1 MEEASDLCAV
11 AAGSTID
18 RVGFVRGRAA
28 LLADTG
34 LQGRRFAEAYRDL
47 TDAWL
52 AQVFEGAAGGH
63 LGVSLL
69 AVGDYGRGELSPGS
83 ELEVML
89 VHAPTTDVACLA
101 ERIWHCVCDPEV
113 QLHHAVRTVREALS
127 LAATDLDLA
136 TALLDARLIA
146 GDASLA
152 EAVYWGAR
160 ASWAK
165 RGRTWMGVLR
175 ASVEERSMRSGEVAH
190 LVEPDLELAH
200 GGLRDVRTLRWAE
213 TARPVLLHGDA
224 DALDEAYD
232 ELFAVRVEL
241 QRASGHCSGDALLLQ
256 EQDAVAEALG
266 DADADV
272 LMARVA
278 TAAKTIA
285 WTLDDVWWRANGT
298 PDPTHGAAAQPLAA
312 GIVLQGGAVELT
324 PDASPADDPT
334 LVLRLAAA
342 AAVNHTRIGRAS
354 LQRLAAEAPAF
365 PDPWPSGARGALVD
379 LLRAGPWAIPVIEAL
394 DHVGVWT
401 RVLPEWEPVRCRPQR
416 NAHHRYTVDRH
427 LLETAANAAGLAH
440 RVDRPDLLLI
450 GALLHDLGKGYPG
463 DHTDAGV
470 ELLLRLGPRFG
481 CSADDVAVLVSLVR
495 HHLLLPDVA
504 TRRDLDDPETIDEVV
519 AEVGTV
525 ATLELLAALTEADSL
540 ATGPAAWSSWKAE
553 LVEELVHRALDVMP
567 GGYAV
572 GAHR

>member
-1 MEEASDLCAV
+1 MEEANDLSVV

-18 RVGFVRGRAA
+18 RVDFVRGRAA

-34 LQGRRFAEAYRDL
+34 LQGRRFAEAYREL

-52 AQVFEGAAGGH
+52 AQVFEGVVGGH

-83 ELEVML
+83 DLEVVL
-89 VHAPTTDVACLA
+89 VHAPNTDVACLA
-101 ERIWHCVCDPEV
+101 ERIWEREGESKV

-127 LAATDLDLA
+127 LAATDLELA

-165 RGRTWMGVLR
+165 RGRTWIGALR
-175 ASVEERSMRSGEVAH
+175 ASVEERSTQSGEVAH
-190 LVEPDLELAH
+190 LLEPDLELAH
-200 GGLRDVRTLRWAE
+200 GGLRDGRTLRWAE

-241 QRASGHCSGDALLLQ
+241 QRASGRCSGDALLLQ
-256 EQDAVAEALG
+256 DQDAVAEALG

-285 WTLDDVWWRANGT
+285 WTLDDVWWRVDGT
-298 PDPTHGAAAQPLAA
+298 PDPRRGAEAQPLAA

-324 PDASPADDPT
+324 HDASPADHPT
-334 LVLRLAAA
+334 MVLRVAAA
-342 AAVNHTRIGRAS
+342 AAANHTRIGRAS
-354 LQRLAAEAPAF
+354 LQRLAAEATDF
-365 PDPWPSGARGALVD
+365 PDPWPLGARGALVD
-379 LLRAGPWAIPVIEAL
+379 LLRAGPCAIPVIEAL

-440 RVDRPDLLLI
+440 RVARPDLLVI

-481 CSADDVAVLVSLVR
+481 YSADDVAVLVSLVR

-525 ATLELLAALTEADSL
+525 AELELLAALTEADSL

-553 LVEELVHRALDVMP
+553 LVDELVHRALDVMP
-567 GGYAV
+567 GSYTV
-572 GAHR
+572 GAQR